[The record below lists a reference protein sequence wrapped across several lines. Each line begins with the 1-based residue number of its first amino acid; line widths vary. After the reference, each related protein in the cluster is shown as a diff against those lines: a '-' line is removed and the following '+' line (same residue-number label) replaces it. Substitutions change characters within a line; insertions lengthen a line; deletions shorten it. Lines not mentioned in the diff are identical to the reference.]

1 MKVIFRT
8 NVRPKTKKIV
18 TAVFEKNIKVSDF
31 GLIWRPFHE
40 YLQIKNFF
48 QKSGSPFYLYSP
60 LTSCKKLE
68 KSLEPFLRKLCYQPT
83 NYYQH
88 RSYKIS
94 LTPVQKTKKVLKV
107 LKCLRTLFFILLTQM
122 IVLSLEK
129 TKTQSR
135 SYWIQ
140 SITFHL

>member
-8 NVRPKTKKIV
+8 NVRPKTKKVV

-40 YLQIKNFF
+40 YLQINNFF
-48 QKSGSPFYLYSP
+48 QKSGSVTFLPLYSP
-60 LTSCKKLE
+60 NFMQKLE

-83 NYYQH
+83 NYYQQH

-135 SYWIQ
+135 SY
-140 SITFHL
+140 